1 VFVAQTVASSAELVL
16 AKHKRLETVKSE
28 REKLVEKLVEKH
40 SKLNQTDNA
49 KVVSHVQREEK
60 DGDWIRHTIMLEGID
75 VPFIY
80 RRKHNYKSL
89 TGARVNLTYYRH
101 VEEVAGIE
109 FETMKVVRVKR
120 S

>member
-1 VFVAQTVASSAELVL
+1 MFVAQAVASSVKLVL

-28 REKLVEKLVEKH
+28 REKLVEKH

-80 RRKHNYKSL
+80 RRKQNYKSL

>member
-1 VFVAQTVASSAELVL
+1 MKSEKEKLI
-16 AKHKRLETVKSE
+16 AKHSQ
-28 REKLVEKLVEKH
+28 
-40 SKLNQTDNA
+40 LNQTDNA

-60 DGDWIRHTIMLEGID
+60 DGEWLRHTIMLEGID

-80 RRKHNYKSL
+80 RRKQKYQSL
-89 TGARVNLTYYRH
+89 VGARVNITYYRH
-101 VEEVAGIE
+101 IEEVAGIE